1 MVLLLVGR
9 AVDKQVF
16 PDTFE
21 ERGGRRG
28 VEINWRINGLVSTWV
43 ISPINRWAFL
53 ESPSEMVITGDQS
66 IRVG

>member
-1 MVLLLVGR
+1 MVLPLVGR

-21 ERGGRRG
+21 AERG

-53 ESPSEMVITGDQS
+53 ESPSELVITGDQS